1 MIQGPVVRRP
11 VSANPWLNFNPL
23 SFSFCVKAFPRIIA
37 LFFLEQ
43 PSTKLQTKR
52 IKLNLL
58 FNFTQ
63 TLGYLNPALK
73 NPAQVPKTRDREY
86 RVVYV
91 TWISSMQLFCRLVP
105 PPTLLMRKNVT
116 FSKTWRRCRHT
127 NLVSTLGVTQCE
139 PTPPPP
145 PWKILAMPLY
155 WYF

>member
-43 PSTKLQTKR
+43 PSTKLQTKG

-63 TLGYLNPALK
+63 TLGYFNPALH
-73 NPAQVPKTRDREY
+73 NPAQEPKTRDREH

-91 TWISSMQLFCRLVP
+91 LWISSMQVFCRFVGLSLP
-105 PPTLLMRKNVT
+105 PRSLLIRKNVT
-116 FSKTWRRCRHT
+116 FSKTRRRCRHT
-127 NLVSTLGVTQCE
+127 NLVGTLGVTQCD
-139 PTPPPP
+139 PTPPPLE
-145 PWKILAMPLY
+145 KS
-155 WYF
+155 